1 MGDIHGVR
9 VTPGGVVLD
18 SIVICDDFH
27 DQLEPSISFGNGIY
41 LVCWTDRRY
50 ELPGVYCARI
60 LPDGSVIENNGFP
73 IHPDSMDQNRPAV
86 AFDGNNFLVVWVAF
100 DTTGFGIYGARVSTD
115 GNVLDSVPITI
126 SQGDN
131 WKTNPDISFDGS
143 NYMVI
148 WDDARPADEE
158 YDEWAARVTTDGVL
172 IDTNGIPVD
181 TSDGD
186 QNYPSISFLDPYYL
200 AVWTD
205 RNSGLLNIFGKRIST
220 YGDLIDASAISL
232 CTASGPQLNAITL
245 SGSERYLVAW
255 TDGRTG
261 YENADI
267 YAEFVD
273 TAGTG
278 VEEFYPLPFPEGVS
292 IIASPNPFSTK
303 TEISFS
309 IGHRAERIEL
319 KIFDL
324 AGRCIKKFPVPTSQ
338 FPNCVSWDGL
348 DKNGNPVPPG
358 LYFCVMGNGKMSITV
373 KLMLIK

>member
-1 MGDIHGVR
+1 
-9 VTPGGVVLD
+9 
-18 SIVICDDFH
+18 
-27 DQLEPSISFGNGIY
+27 
-41 LVCWTDRRY
+41 
-50 ELPGVYCARI
+50 
-60 LPDGSVIENNGFP
+60 
-73 IHPDSMDQNRPAV
+73 
-86 AFDGNNFLVVWVAF
+86 
-100 DTTGFGIYGARVSTD
+100 
-115 GNVLDSVPITI
+115 
-126 SQGDN
+126 
-131 WKTNPDISFDGS
+131 
-143 NYMVI
+143 MVI

-158 YDEWAARVTTDGVL
+158 YDEWAARVTTEGVL

-186 QNYPSISFLDPYYL
+186 QNYSSISFLDPYYL

-205 RNSGLLNIFGKRIST
+205 RNSGSLNIFGKRIST
-220 YGDLIDASAISL
+220 FGDLIDVSAIPL
-232 CTASGPQLNAITL
+232 CTALGPQLNAITL

-278 VEEFYPLPFPEGVS
+278 VEEFYPFPSPEGVS

-324 AGRCIKKFPVPTSQ
+324 AGRCIKKFPVPISQ
-338 FPNCVSWDGL
+338 FPILNYIWDGR
-348 DKNGNPVPPG
+348 DMNGKSVPSG